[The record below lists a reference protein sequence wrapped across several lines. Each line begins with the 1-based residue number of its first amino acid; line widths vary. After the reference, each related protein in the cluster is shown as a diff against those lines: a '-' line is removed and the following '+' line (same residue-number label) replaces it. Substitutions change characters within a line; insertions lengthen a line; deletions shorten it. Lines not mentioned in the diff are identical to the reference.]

1 MNMENLT
8 GKQAA
13 KFIREH
19 KGKIYVDVTVCFG
32 DHFVRVPVVKSD
44 LALAMDSIG
53 DADGQQIF
61 FDECGDCV
69 FHRAEVPY

>member
-1 MNMENLT
+1 MDMENLT

-13 KFIREH
+13 KFIRSY

-32 DHFVRVPVVKSD
+32 DHFVRLPVVKSD
-44 LALAMDSIG
+44 LARAMDSLGIRT
-53 DADGQQIF
+53 GQQIF

-69 FHRAEVPY
+69 FSKALT